1 MGDKL
6 RKLTLA
12 VLLAGSAALLVAAPA
27 EASREPKPTT
37 TTTTEPSYVPPP
49 KYGQN
54 PHPVLPE
61 EQNPYA
67 PAPAVVPVALPQ
79 VTTDTGA
86 PTANPG
92 DQNAGDNSGRGVAP
106 GENVLGDKEN
116 RSAAPSNGGS
126 TFVGGLLSRTGANT
140 LPLVRAGLAAMALG
154 AGLLILARRRRSGT
168 ASVRAD

>member
-1 MGDKL
+1 MGEKI
-6 RKLTLA
+6 RRLTIA

-67 PAPAVVPVALPQ
+67 PVPPSVVPVVLPQ
-79 VTTDTGA
+79 LPVDGGSVLSPGA
-86 PTANPG
+86 G
-92 DQNAGDNSGRGVAP
+92 DAGDNSGRGNAP
-106 GENVLGDKEN
+106 GDNVLGENEN
-116 RSAAPSNGGS
+116 RAAAPTNGGG
-126 TFVGGLLSRTGANT
+126 FIGGVLTRTGANT
-140 LPLVRAGLAAMALG
+140 MPLVRAGLA
-154 AGLLILARRRRSGT
+154 GL
-168 ASVRAD
+168 

>member
-6 RKLTLA
+6 RKLTIA
-12 VLLAGSAALLVAAPA
+12 VLLAGSAAVLVAAPA

-67 PAPAVVPVALPQ
+67 PAPTSVVPVVLPQ
-79 VTTDTGA
+79 LPVGGGSVPSPGA
-86 PTANPG
+86 G
-92 DQNAGDNSGRGVAP
+92 DAGDNSGRGNAP
-106 GENVLGDKEN
+106 GVKVLGVNQN
-116 RSAAPSNGGS
+116 RAAGPTIGGVL
-126 TFVGGLLSRTGANT
+126 TRTGANT
-140 LPLVRAGLAAMALG
+140 MPLVRAGLAGLALG
-154 AGLLILARRRRSGT
+154 SGLLILARRRRT
-168 ASVRAD
+168 ATSSS

>member
-6 RKLTLA
+6 RKLTIAL
-12 VLLAGSAALLVAAPA
+12 LLAGSAAVLVAAPA
-27 EASREPKPTT
+27 EAMREPKPTT

-67 PAPAVVPVALPQ
+67 PGPVVPVVLPQ
-79 VTTDTGA
+79 QPVDTGA
-86 PTANPG
+86 PAVNPG

-106 GENVLGDKEN
+106 GENVLGENQN
-116 RSAAPSNGGS
+116 RSSAPSNGGGI
-126 TFVGGLLSRTGANT
+126 GGLLSRTGANT

-154 AGLLILARRRRSGT
+154 AGLLILARRRRSGA
-168 ASVRAD
+168 ASA

>member
-6 RKLTLA
+6 RRLTIA
-12 VLLAGSAALLVAAPA
+12 VLLAGSAAVLVAAPA

-67 PAPAVVPVALPQ
+67 PAPVVPVVLPQ
-79 VTTDTGA
+79 LPPDGGSIA
-86 PTANPG
+86 PNPG

-106 GENVLGDKEN
+106 GETVLGQHED
-116 RSAAPSNGGS
+116 RAAAPSNGGAG
-126 TFVGGLLSRTGANT
+126 FVGGLLSRTGANT
-140 LPLVRAGLAAMALG
+140 LPLVRAGLAALALG
-154 AGLLILARRRRSGT
+154 AGLIVIARRRRAGT
-168 ASVRAD
+168 PSA